1 MLLEI
6 CLTLLV
12 IVVLC
17 ILYVAISTCYG
28 EKIDKWMD
36 ERIPQWIT
44 PGKMVMFVAIVSV
57 TFILG
62 RILFF

>member
-12 IVVLC
+12 IIALC
-17 ILYVAISTCYG
+17 TLYIAISTCYG

-44 PGKMVMFVAIVSV
+44 PGKMVVFIAIVSIALV
-57 TFILG
+57 VG
-62 RILFF
+62 GILFF